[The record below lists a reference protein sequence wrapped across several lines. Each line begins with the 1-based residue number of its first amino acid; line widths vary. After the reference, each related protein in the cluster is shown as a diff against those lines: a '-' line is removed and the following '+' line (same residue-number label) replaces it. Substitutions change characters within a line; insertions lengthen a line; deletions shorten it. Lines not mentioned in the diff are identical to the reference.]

1 MILLSFHTIQVYI
14 LAILQYFTWNL
25 AVHTTIVLSQS
36 SQKVESEK
44 FYGQYLIPFFLDYS
58 FVIALVPAIYLHIL
72 TAFRQWNNKWPFRS
86 SD

>member
-1 MILLSFHTIQVYI
+1 MSIKFSMILLSFHTIQVYI

-44 FYGQYLIPFFLDYS
+44 FYGQYLIPFFLDY
-58 FVIALVPAIYLHIL
+58 
-72 TAFRQWNNKWPFRS
+72 
-86 SD
+86 